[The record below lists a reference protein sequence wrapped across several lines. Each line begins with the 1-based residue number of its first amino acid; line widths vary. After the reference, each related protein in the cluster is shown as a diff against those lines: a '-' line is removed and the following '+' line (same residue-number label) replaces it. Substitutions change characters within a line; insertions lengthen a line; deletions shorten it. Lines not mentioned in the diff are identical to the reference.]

1 MIRPFTVGRRSV
13 RAAGTPG
20 GKPGLFPENAGEVT
34 GIVETEPQRNFSDGK
49 FSFFK
54 QAACLPDAEGADVA
68 GNGVARPLPECAGE
82 SRRAHARHAGQFPQG
97 YGTAEMGIDVF
108 KYFGGAWPVPRRNVP
123 FAVPAPQQPDQKNG
137 EQRAYGRFITR
148 KAFLQFY
155 NDLLKTEFFRI
166 GFIVFQLIELPV
178 RPTFPVVKQRSQRG
192 FVLQ

>member
-1 MIRPFTVGRRSV
+1 M
-13 RAAGTPG
+13 
-20 GKPGLFPENAGEVT
+20 
-34 GIVETEPQRNFSDGK
+34 
-49 FSFFK
+49 
-54 QAACLPDAEGADVA
+54 
-68 GNGVARPLPECAGE
+68 
-82 SRRAHARHAGQFPQG
+82 
-97 YGTAEMGIDVF
+97 
-108 KYFGGAWPVPRRNVP
+108 PRRDVP

-178 RPTFPVVKQRSQRG
+178 RAAFPVVKQRSQRG